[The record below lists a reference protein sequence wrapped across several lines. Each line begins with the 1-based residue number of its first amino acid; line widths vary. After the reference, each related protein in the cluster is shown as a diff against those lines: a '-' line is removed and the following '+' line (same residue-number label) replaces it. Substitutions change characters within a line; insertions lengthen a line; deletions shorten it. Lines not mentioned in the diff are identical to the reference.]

1 MKRNVS
7 GVLFNS
13 VLLAVLIFLPS
24 MIGNFEP
31 IQRVCIHLIVA
42 ILLCCYIFIQLRNMN
57 LFSPRYQEPIWKN
70 VLLLAPVLIVF
81 ISFPLFLVAR
91 PEGTISYLFD
101 PTMFFLNLLEVV
113 FVSLLQEMLFRMYFF
128 YQIKHENRLMI
139 IIISAAI
146 FAAFDILLFF
156 EGYSFTMVLW
166 HMLQSFLLGLILGAI
181 MEYGHCIY
189 LCMAFRIAFEFIYEQ
204 QCCGLLYNFYASL
217 YLWIF
222 LLLAVGYLV
231 VLYFVHL
238 KKKEY
243 YDVQ

>member
-1 MKRNVS
+1 MRRNVS

-13 VLLAVLIFLPS
+13 VLLAVLVFLPS

-81 ISFPLFLVAR
+81 IPLPFFLICR
-91 PEGTISYLFD
+91 PEATYTLYFD
-101 PTMFFLNLLEVV
+101 STMFFLSLLEVI
-113 FVSLLQEMLFRMYFF
+113 FISLLQEMLFRMYFF
-128 YQIKHENRLMI
+128 YQIKNQNRAII

-146 FAAFDILLFF
+146 FAAFDVLLFF
-156 EGYSFTMVLW
+156 QGASFTYVLLHMV
-166 HMLQSFLLGLILGAI
+166 QSFMLGIILGAI

-189 LCMAFRIAFEFIYEQ
+189 LCMGFRIVFDFIYDQ
-204 QCCGLLYNFYASL
+204 RCCGLIYNDYASL
-217 YLWIF
+217 YLWLF
-222 LLLAVGYLV
+222 LLLAIGYLV
-231 VLYFVHL
+231 VLYFVHFN
-238 KKKEY
+238 KKEY